1 MNKKTLT
8 LLLLASI
15 TLLSV
20 AGVKVSKLTRTTS
33 FASNDLFIV
42 VTGSTTKVTRHIRA
56 QDLAVGLGPWITNS
70 GSGTGGSATNAQPPS
85 AVLTNLSI
93 TGAITNIN
101 AITLHSNAVSY
112 ASRLGLTNRQAIS
125 DISGFFWTLQNE
137 GMLSAFHDAAF
148 LRGGQ
153 NTETNIT
160 KRETWRGSNAVAWA
174 SPVQTANGILTGSGG
189 GGYDFPTEDLS
200 ADFTLFFSGQSGAA
214 GQSAGS
220 KMISYT
226 HTLGGTNFG
235 ISIGAETPNIKLVV
249 RTNGYA
255 AYANNFFG
263 HLFTDYLM
271 DDYPFPFT
279 AGFGYNVS
287 NNALTN
293 WHNGYLS
300 TNSTG
305 PYQTGLKVIS
315 VGGQNDISTTN
326 YVGFWKGTA
335 HGWVLFN
342 RQLAS
347 NEVKQLE
354 VALRW
359 LAPGTHNNIAV
370 GDSTS
375 ANIYTKQSE
384 SWPYQ
389 FMIGPGTNT
398 GEHYIA
404 AASGRTAVSM
414 NSLWAD
420 TATRRKPQGKV
431 KTATA
436 RIWAGINDLY
446 TSQTGQATWEAISNM
461 TWKAGQDGI
470 DVEVGT
476 LYPSVVYDASMKV
489 QWTNLN
495 NQIISNAWMFKK
507 VYRRDLM
514 FAKTNGVMWYD
525 FLHLSTNGLAE
536 VVKDMSLGGQLG
548 WKSVLP
554 YYPVGASAGQVLTS
568 DADGNATWGASS
580 SGGSLATNANQFGA
594 SLTLT
599 IKDGALLTNTSI
611 RTALTLPTLTVSRAA
626 LVNSSGQITNSAAV
640 SDVELEYL
648 DGVTS
653 LIQGQL
659 DTKPSTTVLNTASN
673 AIVALSSIGV
683 TNYMLLNADRMIIT
697 NTLDRIEWSMGVN
710 TNGVIP
716 WGATNTIVY
725 TPSNTFTITMS
736 GTPPSGLARELNVLL
751 INTNSTAGY
760 FPTNDLNGG
769 TIYMLPAPSTN
780 RYKFNWR
787 GGRFWISSGQQS
799 ETGTNSY
806 MRTRTGVY
814 RTIEV
819 PAPAYSTNAT
829 NWSATFVSGGTNQG
843 LGPKDFW
850 LFSETATNE
859 IHFGFSLPLTWDA
872 SALVARFLFATTN
885 TIAAQTNVF
894 SISARTVTGAD
905 YDGGTYGTAQIIKT
919 KTTTGKEI
927 TWTTATPNLTPSGTP
942 AAGAFTEFKVTRIPG
957 HADDNMQGLLRLY
970 SVQLQYKESIV
981 EPTALP

>member
-594 SLTLT
+594 SVTLT
-599 IKDGALLTNTSI
+599 IASGALLTNLQVRGI
-611 RTALTLPTLTVSRAA
+611 DPLGLTASRALSLNA
-626 LVNSSGQITNSAAV
+626 SGDITNGTTTAA
-640 SDVELEYL
+640 ELEFVN
-648 DGVTS
+648 GVTS
-653 LIQGQL
+653 AIQTQLNGKQNGQ
-659 DTKPSTTVLNTASN
+659 TNSSQFGASTTLTIADRASLTNINVYGTGAVFFGHVTGASNITASSFIGSGTGVPIIKLQTMMAADN
-673 AIVALSSIGV
+673 AFAISTR
-683 TNYMLLNADRMIIT
+683 TNFTQLYTNFFEFGSGLAAGDGIRLHSTTTGQATWTNASMTIRT
-697 NTLDRIEWSMGVN
+697 NMVGMSFDYGLIYA
-710 TNGVIP
+710 
-716 WGATNTIVY
+716 ATNTTAGTNFAINFS
-725 TPSNTFTITMS
+725 PNNTNHIDFFTTNWWCQWTNI
-736 GTPPSGLARELNVLL
+736 SGLAQGSLANKTIRITPSAPGQNLTNIWPVGRQHGIYQWTTNANSPIWTVL
-751 INTNSTAGY
+751 TNAKTYVLSLTAY
-760 FPTNDLNGG
+760 
-769 TIYMLPAPSTN
+769 
-780 RYKFNWR
+780 
-787 GGRFWISSGQQS
+787 
-799 ETGTNSY
+799 GTN
-806 MRTRTGVY
+806 
-814 RTIEV
+814 IH
-819 PAPAYSTNAT
+819 AT
-829 NWSATFVSGGTNQG
+829 M
-843 LGPKDFW
+843 
-850 LFSETATNE
+850 
-859 IHFGFSLPLTWDA
+859 SLW
-872 SALVARFLFATTN
+872 
-885 TIAAQTNVF
+885 
-894 SISARTVTGAD
+894 
-905 YDGGTYGTAQIIKT
+905 
-919 KTTTGKEI
+919 
-927 TWTTATPNLTPSGTP
+927 
-942 AAGAFTEFKVTRIPG
+942 
-957 HADDNMQGLLRLY
+957 
-970 SVQLQYKESIV
+970 
-981 EPTALP
+981 EP

>member
-20 AGVKVSKLTRTTS
+20 AGVKVSKLTRTKS

-594 SLTLT
+594 SVTLT
-599 IKDGALLTNTSI
+599 IASGALLTNLQVRGI
-611 RTALTLPTLTVSRAA
+611 DPLGLTVSRALSLNA
-626 LVNSSGQITNSAAV
+626 SGDITNGTTTAA
-640 SDVELEYL
+640 ELEFVN
-648 DGVTS
+648 GVTS
-653 LIQGQL
+653 AIQTQLNGKQNGQ
-659 DTKPSTTVLNTASN
+659 TNSSQFGASTTLTLADR
-673 AIVALSSIGV
+673 LSV
-683 TNYMLLNADRMIIT
+683 TNLNSYGTGAVFFGHVTVSSNITAGSFIGSGTGVPILKLQTMMSADNAFAITVATNRFASTTNTFDFTNVAANDVIKMHSSSAGIVVWTNMPASRVTPVVVTGVGSANTNFTLLSYQQETSINGFTNVSIRAAMGYDAAAVDYWTCIIT
-697 NTLDRIEWSMGVN
+697 NGSGSARTLEFSAATNNWRF
-710 TNGVIP
+710 NGV
-716 WGATNTIVY
+716 Y
-725 TPSNTFTITMS
+725 
-736 GTPPSGLARELNVLL
+736 
-751 INTNSTAGY
+751 
-760 FPTNDLNGG
+760 
-769 TIYMLPAPSTN
+769 
-780 RYKFNWR
+780 
-787 GGRFWISSGQQS
+787 
-799 ETGTNSY
+799 GTN
-806 MRTRTGVY
+806 
-814 RTIEV
+814 
-819 PAPAYSTNAT
+819 APNTLTNAT
-829 NWSATFVSGGTNQG
+829 RLEISGRQHGTNVQ
-843 LGPKDFW
+843 
-850 LFSETATNE
+850 
-859 IHFGFSLPLTWDA
+859 
-872 SALVARFLFATTN
+872 V
-885 TIAAQTNVF
+885 V
-894 SISARTVTGAD
+894 
-905 YDGGTYGTAQIIKT
+905 YGY
-919 KTTTGKEI
+919 
-927 TWTTATPNLTPSGTP
+927 TPWP
-942 AAGAFTEFKVTRIPG
+942 
-957 HADDNMQGLLRLY
+957 
-970 SVQLQYKESIV
+970 
-981 EPTALP
+981 